1 MFSLSTLI
9 AGVGIAFYRGADFA
23 AICLA
28 YLPLILVIM
37 IFFTAQI
44 KKSAIAKMGVI
55 KRLGGVVEESLTA
68 IRLIASFANE
78 EKEEKKFTK
87 LAEEVCVVA
96 KKQ

>member
-1 MFSLSTLI
+1 MFSASTLI
-9 AGVGIAFYRGADFA
+9 AGVGIALYRGADFA
-23 AICLA
+23 AVCMA

-55 KRLGGVVEESLTA
+55 KKLGGVVEESLTA

-78 EKEEKKFTK
+78 EKEEKKFK
-87 LAEEVCVVA
+87 ALAEEVCVVA
-96 KKQ
+96 KK